1 MQHPDVFCNGCGG
14 PVFGT
19 RYKCAIRADFDLCE
33 ACIRSKPQAHPMM
46 KIHTPIEYENVIAP
60 TGYAHERRCDEC
72 NVEPIVGPLFTCSS
86 RSNYD
91 LCGSC
96 EDKRPQPFP
105 MLKTY
110 IPVTPPQTPPRV
122 QQYVSEAA
130 PPRAQQY
137 VSEPVQYSAP
147 PRAASK
153 QASFQ
158 KQLASTFQKHETKVA
173 AIKFGTAM
181 VNMFAAVNR

>member
-19 RYKCAIRADFDLCE
+19 RYKCAVRADFDLCE
-33 ACIRSKPQAHPMM
+33 TCIRSQPQAHPMM
-46 KIHTPIEYENVIAP
+46 KIHTPIEYETAVP
-60 TGYAHERRCDEC
+60 SHERRCDEC
-72 NVEPIVGPLFTCSS
+72 NVQPIIGPLFTCSS

-91 LCGSC
+91 LCGPC
-96 EDKRPQPFP
+96 EEKRPQPFP

-110 IPVTPPQTPPRV
+110 IPVTPPPTPPRV
-122 QQYVSEAA
+122 QQYVSEAVE
-130 PPRAQQY
+130 Y
-137 VSEPVQYSAP
+137 AP

-158 KQLASTFQKHETKVA
+158 KQLATTFQKHETKVA